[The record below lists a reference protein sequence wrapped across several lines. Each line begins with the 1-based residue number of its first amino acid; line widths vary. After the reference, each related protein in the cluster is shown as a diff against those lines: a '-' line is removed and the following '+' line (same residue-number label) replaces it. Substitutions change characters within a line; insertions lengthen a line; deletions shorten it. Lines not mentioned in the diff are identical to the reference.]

1 MLTWVQSV
9 VATTTWRLARWWKSK
24 PILSRRALRRRQ
36 DCTHKLRRLL
46 MPAESSQWR
55 PQSMN
60 WDGYS
65 TPHTDPKHLTD
76 LGSGVVDGDGS
87 TGNYGKCCRRWW
99 CVCCMLLMMKW
110 PYAWACLC
118 NRNSNYVGDS
128 PKRSVSRTITLLLI
142 ISWTSM
148 FVMGVIDYRDESTL
162 RSATVVYI
170 LRVLNES
177 II

>member
-9 VATTTWRLARWWKSK
+9 VATTTWRLARWWKRK
-24 PILSRRALRRRQ
+24 PTLSRRALRRRQ

-65 TPHTDPKHLTD
+65 TPHTDPKHLMD

-99 CVCCMLLMMKW
+99 CICCWWWSDPMHGL
-110 PYAWACLC
+110 ACATETL
-118 NRNSNYVGDS
+118 NYVGDS
-128 PKRSVSRTITLLLI
+128 PKISVSRTIILLLFLI
-142 ISWTSM
+142 SM
-148 FVMGVIDYRDESTL
+148 FVMGVIDYWDESTP

-170 LRVLNES
+170 LRVLIKS